1 VIKTLNQLGL
11 KPRRTIRVVAW
22 MSEENGGA
30 GGNAYHK
37 ANKALLDKHFAA
49 IESDGGAGRTFGFL
63 ASIRPQYVKL
73 FGPLQQSLVPIGAGV
88 FQRRDFMG
96 AGDLHAMEADGVPTF
111 QPLVDTSAYFNW
123 HHTAA
128 DTFDKV
134 NPDDVKRHVAV
145 LSTLTWYLA
154 NIDQPIGRTPEQV
167 K

>member
-1 VIKTLNQLGL
+1 
-11 KPRRTIRVVAW
+11 
-22 MSEENGGA
+22 M
-30 GGNAYHK
+30 
-37 ANKALLDKHFAA
+37 
-49 IESDGGAGRTFGFL
+49 
-63 ASIRPQYVKL
+63 
-73 FGPLQQSLVPIGAGV
+73 PIGAGV
-88 FQRRDFMG
+88 FQRRDVMG

-145 LSTLTWYLA
+145 LSTMTWYLA
-154 NIDQPIGRTPEQV
+154 NMEEPIGRAPEQL